1 MLTRF
6 EVTGFKNFE
15 EKLTLDL
22 TATNAYIFNEPCVA
36 NGVIRKSL
44 IYGRNGSG
52 KSNLGYAMFDIMSH
66 LTDKNASAESY
77 ENYLFAGR
85 KRAVCFLY
93 EFNIKGHAIRYTYEK
108 TNHHT
113 LKKESLFIDDICF
126 ARIDRSKSN
135 IASIE
140 FKGAE
145 TLERNLGDS
154 NVSLLRYIRLNTVFK
169 RNTINKIFALFL
181 GYVEQMLFF
190 RSLQQN
196 NYIGFT
202 DGGTGTGTDIEDHLI
217 DSGEVEGLASFL
229 TEAGIPTKLDVVES
243 FDKKKIALNIKGN
256 QIPFISSA
264 SHGTLS
270 LVLFYFWF
278 STVRSSGGASLIF
291 IDEFD
296 AFYHHELS
304 TLIVRKLIELDSQ
317 VILTT
322 HNLSV
327 MSNSLLRPDCYLVLQ
342 DNEIRSL
349 ANKTEKE
356 LRQAHNISKMYRAG
370 AFNQ

>member
-1 MLTRF
+1 M
-6 EVTGFKNFE
+6 
-15 EKLTLDL
+15 
-22 TATNAYIFNEPCVA
+22 
-36 NGVIRKSL
+36 
-44 IYGRNGSG
+44 
-52 KSNLGYAMFDIMSH
+52 
-66 LTDKNASAESY
+66 
-77 ENYLFAGR
+77 
-85 KRAVCFLY
+85 
-93 EFNIKGHAIRYTYEK
+93 
-108 TNHHT
+108 
-113 LKKESLFIDDICF
+113 
-126 ARIDRSKSN
+126 
-135 IASIE
+135 
-140 FKGAE
+140 
-145 TLERNLGDS
+145 
-154 NVSLLRYIRLNTVFK
+154 
-169 RNTINKIFALFL
+169 LFL
-181 GYVEQMLFF
+181 GYVEQMLCF

-196 NYIGFT
+196 NYIGFI
-202 DGGTGTGTDIEDHLI
+202 DGGTDIENHLI

-229 TEAGIPTKLDVVES
+229 TEAGIPTKLDVVENL
-243 FDKKKIALNIKGN
+243 DKKKLALNIKGN

-278 STVRSSGGASLIF
+278 STVKSSGGASLIF

-296 AFYHHELS
+296 AFYCHELS

-349 ANKTEKE
+349 ANKTERE